1 MDIEPKFSIRKYLLD
16 SRLSIVVVAVVVLL
30 VLAFQYAMG
39 ARIVYFLPDY
49 PVTQTPWDR
58 IGQGFDEELGPYS
71 GLDKCLYYGSCLNL
85 ADGADLDFLYYTF
98 WVILFYFAFI
108 SGMEKS
114 WMRKLLGV
122 GLLGVSYLAFAFLQ
136 FHDWFFSCSDFC
148 GIEHLFMWAPL
159 LVVYILG
166 IATAFFLK
174 RRAKK
179 MNLSEIKL

>member
-1 MDIEPKFSIRKYLLD
+1 MKKYFLD
-16 SRLSIVVVAVVVLL
+16 SRLSIVVVVAAVLV

-49 PVTQTPWDR
+49 PVTRSAGDLTIHLSDKAL
-58 IGQGFDEELGPYS
+58 LGPYY
-71 GLDKCLYYGSCLNL
+71 GFEKCLYYGSCLNL
-85 ADGADLDFLYYTF
+85 ANRADLDFVYYPF

-108 SGMEKS
+108 SGLEKT
-114 WMRKLLGV
+114 WIRKFLGLIFMV
-122 GLLGVSYLAFAFLQ
+122 ASYWVFASAQML
-136 FHDWFFSCSDFC
+136 DWFFSCSEFC
-148 GIEHLFMWAPL
+148 GIEHLFMWVPL

-166 IATAFFLK
+166 IITAFFLK